1 MVPSRRTRVLIADD
15 HHLVRAGIRAL
26 LSTAPDLDVVA
37 EAADGREALELAVAL
52 EPDVVLMDLAMPR
65 LDGVE
70 ATRRICRDRPEDA
83 PDPLTKVLVV
93 TTFADDEAVYGALR
107 AGASGFVLKHAAPR
121 DLVAAVRHVA
131 AGEAWLD
138 PAVAG
143 RVIAA
148 LGSVPGLDTAPGA
161 AVDRLTPREREV
173 LALMAH
179 GLSNGEITERLVVSE
194 ATVKTHVAR
203 ILMKTGARDRAQAV
217 VVAYTSGLVAPPPR

>member
-1 MVPSRRTRVLIADD
+1 VTVHVVVAEDQQ
-15 HHLVRAGIRAL
+15 LVRAGLVML
-26 LSTAPDLDVVA
+26 LDAEDGIDVVGECDNGE
-37 EAADGREALELAVAL
+37 EAVHLAHL
-52 EPDVVLMDLAMPR
+52 HHPDVVLMDLAMPR